1 MTDIAQAI
9 YILPGLLFNIVQY
22 IIIYYKNKILLSK
35 QTNYFR
41 FLMFIINFALITY
54 YEKDSVLIN

>member
-41 FLMFIINFALITY
+41 FLMF
-54 YEKDSVLIN
+54 